1 MLFYCKQ
8 DRQCTYNVRLERV
21 RESFLPWKSNKYYV
35 FACVCVCVCVCARA
49 RARVRGWVGSCVF
62 QIKVVEKIKIL
73 ILCPTTFSENR
84 AVYEIMS
91 KIWWSQTSRKRQH
104 GGALHAGLVRL
115 HSHKHTLEP
124 ATAPA
129 PVHLLPPPNTRA
141 RARKHT
147 EACNTYC
154 FYKATAV
161 S

>member
-1 MLFYCKQ
+1 
-8 DRQCTYNVRLERV
+8 V
-21 RESFLPWKSNKYYV
+21 
-35 FACVCVCVCVCARA
+35 RA
-49 RARVRGWVGSCVF
+49 RAWVGGGGRVF

-73 ILCPTTFSENR
+73 ILCPTTFTENR
-84 AVYEIMS
+84 AVYETML

-124 ATAPA
+124 ATAP
-129 PVHLLPPPNTRA
+129 VHLLPPPNT

-154 FYKATAV
+154 FYTATVV